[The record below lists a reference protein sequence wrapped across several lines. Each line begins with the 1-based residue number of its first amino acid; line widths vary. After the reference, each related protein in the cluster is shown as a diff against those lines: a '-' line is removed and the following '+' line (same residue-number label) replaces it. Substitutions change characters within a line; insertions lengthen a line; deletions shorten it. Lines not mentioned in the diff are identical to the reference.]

1 MAPDGGGA
9 DNRLVGEGKR
19 ELAQVVVGPPA
30 KREEGKNL
38 NPPCARRARC
48 LAARAPI
55 EGGSSVGRQP
65 RRTGLGGRPSGAG
78 TGGGE
83 WRSGEKI
90 PLRASRH
97 GDFGQLRMK
106 ASGGRRDRR
115 GVVGSARLTPV
126 EAACW
131 GAVRRS
137 GRPLAWRG
145 RRLPR
150 GGRLARARQAVT
162 PVGAAVGV
170 ARAAA
175 SAWRQARASET
186 GGNGCWGKKA
196 EALPGGP
203 HGVGGFGLA
212 VRSDRRVRPA
222 KEVKDLIFSI
232 QHRSR
237 KN

>member
-1 MAPDGGGA
+1 
-9 DNRLVGEGKR
+9 
-19 ELAQVVVGPPA
+19 
-30 KREEGKNL
+30 
-38 NPPCARRARC
+38 
-48 LAARAPI
+48 
-55 EGGSSVGRQP
+55 
-65 RRTGLGGRPSGAG
+65 
-78 TGGGE
+78 
-83 WRSGEKI
+83 
-90 PLRASRH
+90 
-97 GDFGQLRMK
+97 
-106 ASGGRRDRR
+106 
-115 GVVGSARLTPV
+115 
-126 EAACW
+126 
-131 GAVRRS
+131 
-137 GRPLAWRG
+137 
-145 RRLPR
+145 
-150 GGRLARARQAVT
+150 
-162 PVGAAVGV
+162 V